1 MRKKRTV
8 GFYLTH
14 AEAEKFNE
22 VVESTGLQKIQLFR
36 QRMLEQDKVLELINT
51 KFDTQSREISHSI
64 EWYIEQAINNL
75 LLSELKEM
83 KEIMVSIQERLRGA
97 R

>member
-1 MRKKRTV
+1 MRKKRTI
-8 GFYLTH
+8 GFYLTQ
-14 AEAEKFNE
+14 AEAEQFQE

-36 QRMLEQDKVLELINT
+36 QRMLEQDKVLELINS

-64 EWYIEQAINNL
+64 EWYIENAINGL
-75 LLSELKEM
+75 VLPELKEM
-83 KEIMVSIQERLRGA
+83 KEIMVSIQERLRGS

>member
-14 AEAEKFNE
+14 AEAEQFNE

-36 QRMLEQDKVLELINT
+36 QRMLEQDKVLELINN
-51 KFDTQSREISHSI
+51 KFDAQNREISHSI
-64 EWYIEQAINNL
+64 EWHIGQAIDSLVL
-75 LLSELKEM
+75 LELKEM
-83 KEIMVSIQERLRGA
+83 KEILVSIQERLRGT

>member
-1 MRKKRTV
+1 MRTKRTI

-14 AEAEKFNE
+14 EEAEQFNE

-36 QRMLEQDKVLELINT
+36 QRMLEQDKVLELINN
-51 KFDTQSREISHSI
+51 KFDAQNREISHSI

-75 LLSELKEM
+75 VLLELKEM
-83 KEIMVSIQERLRGA
+83 KEILVSIQERLRGT